1 MAKSEKDRNWEFDK
15 ESLEHPYFVDKTGIY
30 FFIKK
35 VGFHFH
41 FNPYLIYK
49 VLKSKASDIIL
60 GGSWN
65 DINILIFCVL
75 KKMRI
80 TRKIYHIWSEANIY
94 TLGSQND
101 SSIKR
106 KLRNFVFKTVDG
118 NFIVPGRMSELTFN
132 KWGVKNKRFVLLPNL
147 INESTFSIDQ
157 GSSEKRKKNDLPIFF
172 MPVRLLERIKGILNF
187 FNAIGIDNI
196 KKAKFLIAGNGDDS
210 QVYQS
215 FVMDNNL
222 QENIILLGFQD
233 YHQINQLYNQANV
246 FLLPSFSDP
255 SPLSLVEAL
264 KMKLP
269 VLVSLHCGNHYEA
282 LKDGYNGYGFN
293 PYNPLEI
300 KGKFEKL
307 MLERDKWE
315 LQGQNSYQ
323 MYLNNFDKKK
333 SIESFMKQ
341 MNSCYL

>member
-1 MAKSEKDRNWEFDK
+1 M
-15 ESLEHPYFVDKTGIY
+15 
-30 FFIKK
+30 
-35 VGFHFH
+35 
-41 FNPYLIYK
+41 
-49 VLKSKASDIIL
+49 
-60 GGSWN
+60 
-65 DINILIFCVL
+65 
-75 KKMRI
+75 
-80 TRKIYHIWSEANIY
+80 
-94 TLGSQND
+94 
-101 SSIKR
+101 
-106 KLRNFVFKTVDG
+106 
-118 NFIVPGRMSELTFN
+118 
-132 KWGVKNKRFVLLPNL
+132 
-147 INESTFSIDQ
+147 
-157 GSSEKRKKNDLPIFF
+157 PIFF